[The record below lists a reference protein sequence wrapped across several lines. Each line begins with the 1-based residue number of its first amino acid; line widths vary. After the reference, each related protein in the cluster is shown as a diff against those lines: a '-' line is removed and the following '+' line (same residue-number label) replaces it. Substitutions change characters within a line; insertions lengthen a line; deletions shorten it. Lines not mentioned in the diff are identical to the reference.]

1 MPDSKEQESIRTAL
15 DRARTNDPPVD
26 ASTSSILEAAIAD
39 LWTRIQAEQDTI
51 VLTSDE
57 FALFNY
63 FLPRLRINHQ
73 SITQRVVNRYWNS
86 FHDSKGGKK

>member
-1 MPDSKEQESIRTAL
+1 MPDSQDLANIRTAL
-15 DRARTNDPPVD
+15 DRVRTTDAPVD
-26 ASTSSILEAAIAD
+26 ASTSRILEAAIAD

-51 VLTSDE
+51 VLTPDE

-63 FLPRLRINHQ
+63 FLERYRVLYH

>member
-1 MPDSKEQESIRTAL
+1 MPESQDQSIRTAL
-15 DRARTNDPPVD
+15 DRARTAEAPVD
-26 ASTSSILEAAIAD
+26 ASTSRILETAIAD

-51 VLTSDE
+51 VLTPDE

-63 FLPRLRINHQ
+63 FLGRYRVDHE

-86 FHDSKGGKK
+86 FHDSKGAKK